1 MQPGLFNRE
10 WSVIE
15 QRRQELLAEV
25 ATTWLIRNALAD
37 NSLSAQESSRSRL
50 GTATDIIMRAVTRP
64 SARPLG
70 SQPCS
75 LRDGLS

>member
-10 WSVIE
+10 WSVVE

-37 NSLSAQESSRSRL
+37 DSLPAQKSPRSRL
-50 GTATDIIMRAVTRP
+50 GTATDIIVRVV
-64 SARPLG
+64 SRPLG
-70 SQPCS
+70 IGPRS

>member
-10 WSVIE
+10 WSVVE

-37 NSLSAQESSRSRL
+37 NSLSTQESSRSRL
-50 GTATDIIMRAVTRP
+50 GTATEMIVRAASRPSTRP
-64 SARPLG
+64 LELG
-70 SQPCS
+70 PRS

>member
-10 WSVIE
+10 WSVVE

-37 NSLSAQESSRSRL
+37 NSLSTQESSRSRL
-50 GTATDIIMRAVTRP
+50 GTATDIIVRAVSRP
-64 SARPLG
+64 SVRPLG
-70 SQPCS
+70 SQPRS